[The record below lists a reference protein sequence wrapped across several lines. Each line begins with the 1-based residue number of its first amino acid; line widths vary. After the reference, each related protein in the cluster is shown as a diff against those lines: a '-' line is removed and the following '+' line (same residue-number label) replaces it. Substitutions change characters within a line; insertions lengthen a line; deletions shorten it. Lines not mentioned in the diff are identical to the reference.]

1 MRFVARSANLSFRG
15 AGNAR
20 EPGIHNHDSLLIAPL
35 VVMDSGQPLR
45 GFRNDKE
52 LTP

>member
-1 MRFVARSANLSFRG
+1 MRVVPRSSYWSFRG
-15 AGNAR
+15 AGAAR

-35 VVMDSGQPLR
+35 VVMDSGQPIR

-52 LTP
+52 LT